1 MNKHLP
7 VLGGVVLS
15 IFTLAGCSA
24 GGSSAGSQPLRDPGA
39 SSDATGSGAT
49 GGTAIGTGN
58 TSGTGSTDD
67 INTTVPE
74 MDDAGCGSTLD
85 VTYRDFNQSHP
96 DFEQPFS
103 GDVVRRGLVAS
114 ALGPNQKPVFQDRI
128 GHPAKAGTPV
138 DIDTSW
144 TPTQPVIHSADTF
157 NQWYTS
163 VPGTNIE
170 LPKKLKLEEST
181 PGSGIYG
188 YDSSAFF
195 PLAPTEG
202 FGITPVGNDLG
213 MNFLFTTEIH
223 VLFTYTLGQQF
234 TFRGDDDMWIFING
248 KLALDLGSM
257 HGPEEGT
264 INFDAQAESL
274 GISPGGSYAMDVF
287 HAERHTRGSNFKITT
302 NIACFAPGV
311 VK

>member
-1 MNKHLP
+1 MKAHLLE
-7 VLGGVVLS
+7 LGGVILGLFV
-15 IFTLAGCSA
+15 LAGCSA
-24 GGSSAGSQPLRDPGA
+24 GGPAAGSQATRDPGTGSGA
-39 SSDATGSGAT
+39 TGDTSGGAGSGATGSGAT
-49 GGTAIGTGN
+49 GN
-58 TSGTGSTDD
+58 
-67 INTTVPE
+67 INTAPPE
-74 MDDAGCGSTLD
+74 MDDAGDGCGSTLD
-85 VTYRDFNQSHP
+85 VTYRDFNEMHP

-114 ALGPNQKPVFQDRI
+114 ALGPNQKPVFQDSI

-144 TPTQPVIHSADTF
+144 TPTQPVIHGADTF
-157 NQWYTS
+157 AQWYTS
-163 VPGTNIE
+163 VPGINIE
-170 LPKKLKLEEST
+170 LPKKLKLEEAS

-202 FGITPVGNDLG
+202 FGITPKGNDLG

-223 VLFTYTLGQQF
+223 VLFTYTAGQQF
-234 TFRGDDDMWIFING
+234 TFRGDDDMWIFVND

-264 INFDAQAESL
+264 INFDAQAASL

-302 NIACFAPGV
+302 NIACFVPGV